1 MVAALP
7 LLREVIIREGI
18 TILHGHGVRGG
29 GVEARVRD
37 GEWKD
42 GGVREGDSM
51 CVSYYY
57 LFLHEATTHYQRSC
71 NFNQL
76 TSIKLSA
83 NLIPS
88 SCV

>member
-42 GGVREGDSM
+42 GGVREVIV
-51 CVSYYY
+51 CVCPIITC
-57 LFLHEATTHYQRSC
+57 FFMKQ
-71 NFNQL
+71 QL
-76 TSIKLSA
+76 IINDHVTSI
-83 NLIPS
+83 N
-88 SCV
+88 